1 MLKLKLQ
8 YFGHLMWRANSLEKT
23 LMLGKTEGKRTAEG
37 FHDGLDRK
45 ECAGNPGSILGS
57 GKCPGEGNCYPLQ
70 YSCLRI
76 PWTEE
81 LAGYSP
87 WDCKELDTTEQLS
100 LLGSYPILGF
110 RHSSDGRE
118 CICNERDLGSTPGW
132 GRSPGEEN
140 GNPLQYSCL
149 ENPMDRGAWRA
160 TVHGVTTEQLTLSHF
175 PREGGWQRMRWL
187 DVITNSWNWVW
198 ANSGRQWRTGK
209 PGVLQ
214 SMVSQ
219 RVGTDLATEQQQGN
233 WLRAQSWDQTMWLCN
248 LPG

>member
-1 MLKLKLQ
+1 MMAWTVKNVQETLVQ
-8 YFGHLMWRANSLEKT
+8 SWGQENALEKGIATHSST
-23 LMLGKTEGKRTAEG
+23 LAWESHGQR
-37 FHDGLDRK
+37 
-45 ECAGNPGSILGS
+45 S
-57 GKCPGEGNCYPLQ
+57 
-70 YSCLRI
+70 
-76 PWTEE
+76 